1 MHLVTQPLRILIFM
15 LFLLPRLPLSS
26 GALRKGLALFGSRRL
41 LCYYTV
47 SCIGL
52 MRPTLWVVQR
62 WCVLIRFSKL
72 YSDVISGFIISGPG
86 SVFIAALS
94 VQKHVEIRRLP
105 QSEGEGLG
113 LNVLGKPRAASVLK
127 KRPIADDALSMDV

>member
-1 MHLVTQPLRILIFM
+1 
-15 LFLLPRLPLSS
+15 
-26 GALRKGLALFGSRRL
+26 
-41 LCYYTV
+41 
-47 SCIGL
+47 

-62 WCVLIRFSKL
+62 WCVLIRFSQL